1 MWFALITKPRSR
13 ALTVIKTKAVF
24 AATGRTGGVLFAV
37 ADRQRIQNKAPFSA
51 RLCRN
56 LGNKLIHDFSFLR
69 PVSGG

>member
-1 MWFALITKPRSR
+1 M
-13 ALTVIKTKAVF
+13 
-24 AATGRTGGVLFAV
+24 